1 MTLEEKASRVKAVV
15 LDIDG
20 VLSDGRIGYGGG
32 DDEEIKFFD
41 VKDGHAIKMA
51 MRAGLLVGVLTGRS
65 SAANRRR
72 SSELGLSFI
81 HEGAKD
87 KLEGFGKL
95 TQEIG
100 LTAEECMYVGD
111 DLIDIPPMRRA
122 GVAVAVADAAEEL
135 KTCCDFQTRN
145 PGGRGAVREA
155 ITWLLKTQGK
165 WDGLVRRYLDR

>member
-1 MTLEEKASRVKAVV
+1 MTLEEKARRVKAVV

-20 VLSDGRIGYGGG
+20 VLTDGRIGYGGG

-51 MRAGLLVGVLTGRS
+51 LRGGVLVGALSGRG

-72 SSELGLSFI
+72 AAELGLSFLY
-81 HEGAKD
+81 ECAKNKAEAFD
-87 KLEGFGKL
+87 RLLQETKL
-95 TQEIG
+95 
-100 LTAEECMYVGD
+100 APEECLYVGD
-111 DLIDIPPMRRA
+111 DFIDIPPMRRA

-135 KTCCDFQTRN
+135 DAFCDFRTRS

-155 ITWLLKTQGK
+155 IIWLLKAQGK
-165 WDGLVRRYLDR
+165 WEELTRRYTE